1 MSARARNGRRV
12 ERTDDW
18 EQLEILF
25 GWPEQARYELIRP
38 LVLFGEQVAERAAQT
53 GTSASTLYRRTSR
66 FEAEGMASLFDSEKA
81 RRRKLPPSV
90 RPSSPPPGRHLPLN
104 AAKPGRSPS
113 GEEPRAH
120 FLKLTAPGASQ
131 SMRRHYCC
139 HSRKPSTSRSFSALT
154 TVPLFLNPGLVV
166 LMAPPLTVSVG
177 R

>member
-66 FEAEGMASLFDSEKA
+66 FEAEGMASLFDSEKV

-90 RPSSPPPGRHLPLN
+90 RPSSPPPRTSL
-104 AAKPGRSPS
+104 
-113 GEEPRAH
+113 
-120 FLKLTAPGASQ
+120 APE
-131 SMRRHYCC
+131 RREA
-139 HSRKPSTSRSFSALT
+139 R
-154 TVPLFLNPGLVV
+154 
-166 LMAPPLTVSVG
+166 PLTVRRGAGLTS
-177 R
+177 